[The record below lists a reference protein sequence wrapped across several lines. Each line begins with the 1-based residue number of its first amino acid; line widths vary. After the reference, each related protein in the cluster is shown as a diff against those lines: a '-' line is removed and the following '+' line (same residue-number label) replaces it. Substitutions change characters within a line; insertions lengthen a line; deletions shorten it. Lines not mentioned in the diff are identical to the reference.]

1 MICNLGDPMSLRHPV
16 GDSRQETVETE
27 RKCTVELVFGLGL
40 AKKIRLK
47 MSIKIQNGILNVQN
61 SG

>member
-1 MICNLGDPMSLRHPV
+1 MSLRHPV